1 LTAATSQQLQHL
13 PKIQQ
18 AGKQSIEALAQRRFK
33 YNYICQDANQHLRD
47 RFTFAEM
54 EASNE
59 RVRRQ
64 LYDGNLE
71 PTRTPKVTEIPAYTK
86 FLKEACEQYKDVVAI
101 DE

>member
-1 LTAATSQQLQHL
+1 MPTNL
-13 PKIQQ
+13 PTKYDDNQV
-18 AGKQSIEALAQRRFK
+18 EALAQRRFK
-33 YNYICQDANQHLRD
+33 YNYMCQQANKQLRD
-47 RFTFAEM
+47 TYTPAQM

-71 PTRTPKVTEIPAYTK
+71 PTITPKLTEIPAYTK
-86 FLKEACEQYKDVVAI
+86 FLEASCEQYNDAVDI